1 VIKVGARLIDRR
13 ALIAYFETV
22 PVLSCFL
29 SFAYVLLAT
38 MQLRTVLGAM
48 WDKAANE
55 IMADS
60 DDFKD
65 DSPDEL
71 ILTVLRLSIY
81 ITFFC
86 HGCLRVVW
94 PRLVKGEF
102 HSIVLIT
109 EANVCRMLIKFSE
122 KNTETCWL
130 SPLFWCGVWVACI
143 HRYVWPRNPGVLLRA
158 MRITIFHRGG
168 IGYPQFILVV
178 ALLNFPWVYSYT
190 LCILVQLHYDKHKA
204 HFHYGLIIAAAVVAL
219 EAAFVVLEGSFDFRP
234 ERLFG
239 LFLSCCL
246 AVLIS
251 RRLLAPVLKSGVSLS
266 VRVWSASTE
275 APERFQRVGR
285 KAWVWV
291 SGLCSKVGSAG
302 RRT

>member
-1 VIKVGARLIDRR
+1 VLRLFWLGVVEANRPELSPRFFQTDLALPILKFLSRDKSGRSANRWR

-71 ILTVLRLSIY
+71 ILTVLRLSTY

-86 HGCLRVVW
+86 QGCLRVVW
-94 PRLVKGEF
+94 PRLVEGEY
-102 HSIVLIT
+102 HSMVWIT
-109 EANVCRMLIKFSE
+109 DANVCRMLIKSSE

-130 SPLFWCGVWVACI
+130 SPLFWCGVRVVCI
-143 HRYVWPRNPGVLLRA
+143 HLYVWPCNPGVLLRV
-158 MRITIFHRGG
+158 MEITIFHRGG

-190 LCILVQLHYDKHKA
+190 LYILVQWHYDKHK
-204 HFHYGLIIAAAVVAL
+204 GELCGEIL
-219 EAAFVVLEGSFDFRP
+219 
-234 ERLFG
+234 
-239 LFLSCCL
+239 
-246 AVLIS
+246 
-251 RRLLAPVLKSGVSLS
+251 VSI
-266 VRVWSASTE
+266 V
-275 APERFQRVGR
+275 
-285 KAWVWV
+285 K
-291 SGLCSKVGSAG
+291 
-302 RRT
+302 